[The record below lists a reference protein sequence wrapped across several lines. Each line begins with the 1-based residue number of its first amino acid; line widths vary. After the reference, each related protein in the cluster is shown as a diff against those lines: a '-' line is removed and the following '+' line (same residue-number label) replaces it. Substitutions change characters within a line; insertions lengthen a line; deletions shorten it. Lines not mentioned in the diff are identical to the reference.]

1 MKFSLVTLAPVFLNG
16 VVTKRKKYDG
26 LNLKFAGAWLMVH
39 TNVLW
44 WEMEFI
50 GRIFDI
56 ASSRL
61 RSIEGLEVQCQVY
74 QLILKGDEALEV
86 GI

>member
-1 MKFSLVTLAPVFLNG
+1 
-16 VVTKRKKYDG
+16 
-26 LNLKFAGAWLMVH
+26 MVH

-44 WEMEFI
+44 KMAFI

-61 RSIEGLEVQCQVY
+61 RSIEGLKVQCQVY
-74 QLILKGDEALEV
+74 QLISKGDEELEV

>member
-1 MKFSLVTLAPVFLNG
+1 MTLAAVFLNG
-16 VVTKRKKYDG
+16 VVTKRKIYDG
-26 LNLKFAGAWLMVH
+26 LNLKFGGAWLMLH

-44 WEMEFI
+44 KMEFI
-50 GRIFDI
+50 ARIFDI